1 MNLRDLEYF
10 NCLCK
15 TKNFTETAK
24 ILYVSQ
30 PSVTMALHRL
40 EKELN
45 TKLII
50 RDHSL
55 TKFSLTETGKILESH
70 CATIFNEIGEIK
82 FEISKVA
89 GRKIKLGVPP
99 IIGAYFFPR
108 YMEKLVENGAIEK
121 VELVETGSAT
131 MKNLLLA
138 GKVDMALIGSLTPID
153 AADIDATILKTDKF
167 VVCLS
172 ENHIIPEKEGLDF
185 NDIAKEK
192 FIVLGDSYIHNKVLK
207 NLFLKN
213 KTSLTNYYCTDEI
226 QTAKSLIGSDIGI
239 GIMIHMAVK
248 NIDSIKKVPLKEPI
262 LFYISLAIKKNHYM
276 TSDENKIK
284 EVLLSRNN
292 VGLNL

>member
-24 ILYVSQ
+24 MLYVSQ

-55 TKFSLTETGKILESH
+55 TKFSLTETGKILEKH
-70 CATIFNEIGEIK
+70 VINIFNEINETK
-82 FEISKVA
+82 FEISKAA

-99 IIGAYFFPR
+99 IIGAYFFPAF
-108 YMEKLVENGAIEK
+108 MELLVMNGVAEK
-121 VELVETGSAT
+121 IDLVETGSAA
-131 MKNLLLA
+131 MKNLLLSD
-138 GKVDMALIGSLTPID
+138 KVDMALIGSLAPIQSANIY
-153 AADIDATILKTDKF
+153 AAILKTDEF
-167 VVCLS
+167 MVCMS
-172 ENHIIPEKEGLDF
+172 KSHITSGKENIDF

-192 FIVLGDSYIHNKVLK
+192 FIVLGDSYIHNEVLK

-213 KTSLTNYYCTDEI
+213 NTPLNNFYCTDEI
-226 QTAKSLIGSDIGI
+226 QTAKSLISSGLGI

-248 NIDSIKKVPLKEPI
+248 NMDNIKMIPLKQPI

-276 TSDENKIK
+276 TSDENKIRD
-284 EVLLSRNN
+284 VLLS
-292 VGLNL
+292 GCQSL